1 MREGAWRGDKEL
13 LIRPGYP
20 VTFEE
25 FDLLT
30 LFYYHELALDMDEV
44 FDIIDFDLG
53 ELIEGGLQLV
63 LAFLLLVTG
72 VIFMVAS
79 LIFDGLL
86 IWGVVLFIGGIIVG
100 IFAIV
105 SFFDIFF

>member
-1 MREGAWRGDKEL
+1 
-13 LIRPGYP
+13 
-20 VTFEE
+20 
-25 FDLLT
+25 
-30 LFYYHELALDMDEV
+30 MDEV
-44 FDIIDFDLG
+44 FDIFDLDLG

-72 VIFMVAS
+72 VIFMIAS
-79 LIFDGLL
+79 LIFDGLF
-86 IWGVVLFIGGIIVG
+86 IWGLLLFVGGIIVG